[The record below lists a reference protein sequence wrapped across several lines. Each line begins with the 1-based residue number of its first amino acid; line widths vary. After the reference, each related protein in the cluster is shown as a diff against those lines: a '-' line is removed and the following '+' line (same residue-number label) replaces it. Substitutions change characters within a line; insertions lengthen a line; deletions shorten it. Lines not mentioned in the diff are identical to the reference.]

1 MRILELQL
9 DALMRLCAAKE
20 ESERLQARNE
30 VQQMLEKQLIH
41 RYCSDPE
48 YLIRELLLELG
59 SPDHLLG
66 HAYVVKALLLA
77 VENRDFL
84 DSLTL
89 LLYPRLA
96 ADFHTTPARIERAIR
111 NLIDVTWT
119 RGALDVLDRYFG
131 NTISPDKGRP
141 TNSEFL
147 ARIANIVILRM
158 KEAS

>member
-111 NLIDVTWT
+111 NLIDVTC
-119 RGALDVLDRYFG
+119 
-131 NTISPDKGRP
+131 
-141 TNSEFL
+141 E
-147 ARIANIVILRM
+147 
-158 KEAS
+158 